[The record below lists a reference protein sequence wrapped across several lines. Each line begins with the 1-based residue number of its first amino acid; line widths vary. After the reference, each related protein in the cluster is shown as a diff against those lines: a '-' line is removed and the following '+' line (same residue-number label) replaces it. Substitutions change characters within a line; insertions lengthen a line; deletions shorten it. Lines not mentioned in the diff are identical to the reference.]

1 MKLLNKATITVASI
15 AILAFSGS
23 YASAELDIPEKTVRA
38 GVATRVWTAWATDCS
53 KSMKFPQLDAKEG
66 TIETKH
72 TTINKC
78 GDKNYPVT
86 EYYFTSRPGF
96 HGHTSVYVWTYA
108 RRGKQTSPTERKIFV
123 K

>member
-1 MKLLNKATITVASI
+1 MKHINQISVAAASI
-15 AILAFSGS
+15 AILTFSGS
-23 YASAELDIPEKTVRA
+23 YASAELDIPEQTVPA

-53 KSMKFPQLDAKEG
+53 KAMKFPQLEAKEG
-66 TIETKH
+66 TIETKQA
-72 TTINKC
+72 TMNKC
-78 GDKNYPVT
+78 GDKSYPVT
-86 EYYFTSRPGF
+86 EYYFTSKPGF